1 MNSLTSEKMNANSK
15 RILFHCG
22 QELLQVYF
30 DGDQNLYSALLYNI
44 DKCGVPGGAPVGKF
58 YIIFQPRGGGIG
70 GADVIDVGVPV
81 GDGVVEGTR
90 PGIRVI
96 YLKGIENKTIG

>member
-1 MNSLTSEKMNANSK
+1 MNSLTSKKNNATSK
-15 RILFHCG
+15 SILFHCG

-44 DKCGVPGGAPVGKF
+44 DKCGIPGSAPVGKF

-81 GDGVVEGTR
+81 GDGVVGGTR
-90 PGIRVI
+90 PGIIVI
-96 YLKGIENKTIG
+96 H

>member
-1 MNSLTSEKMNANSK
+1 MHSLMRKKSNATSKS
-15 RILFHCG
+15 ILLHCG

-44 DKCGVPGGAPVGKF
+44 DKCGVPVGKF
-58 YIIFQPRGGGIG
+58 YIIFQPLGGGIG

-81 GDGVVEGTR
+81 GDGVVGGTR
-90 PGIRVI
+90 PEIRVI
-96 YLKGIENKTIG
+96 HKGIEKK